1 MGLWNNNSSYV
12 LVAFKRP
19 TICFRESWKGK
30 DVSGDDEVTT
40 VVGEHIQDEVYYI
53 LLKSSIFQEYIRI
66 LNMVVANNI
75 ALKQEK

>member
-1 MGLWNNNSSYV
+1 M
-12 LVAFKRP
+12 
-19 TICFRESWKGK
+19 
-30 DVSGDDEVTT
+30 TT
-40 VVGEHIQDEVYYI
+40 LVGEHIQDEVYYI

>member
-1 MGLWNNNSSYV
+1 M